1 MLKLRLVWLA
11 ESSIVFLWAFAICI
25 FAVAPALAQGRVSSP
40 GNPEIPVE
48 VQQRNEEIQ
57 KIIDRADER
66 FQAGE
71 ENFRKADYQQARRAY
86 DRAVDI
92 VLEFGIDVRSDA
104 RLQQYYQKLVEQI
117 FQRQLA
123 LTRLAPVSNAQ
134 VAEAGFVSQI
144 VQSPSAEPKP
154 TPQTDRRGFGDQ
166 TYAASPLDELA
177 KIKLTEEETK
187 GVTETAAQ
195 TAASSARLDFGF
207 KPNALVQG
215 FINYY
220 LGRGHATME
229 NGLRRSGRYMTLAR
243 RIFKEEGVPQDLAW
257 LAQVESAWS
266 PFAKSWAAAVGLW
279 QFMPGTGSRFGLQ
292 QDYWVDERMSYEK
305 ATRASARYLKWLANR
320 YAGNWELAM
329 AAYNSG
335 EGNVDRAIARSGYA
349 DFWEIYQRGLL
360 PNETRNYVPNI
371 LATIIIA
378 KNPTAYGFQVK
389 SEPALVY
396 DTVVV
401 NNSVDLKLVADAC
414 DLQPDYVQ
422 ALNPEL
428 KRGVT
433 PPGVLHPLRVPFKC
447 GKQLQATLKLI
458 PPDKRTQ
465 WRLQTAQPDD
475 NFSTIARRTGVS
487 EATLS
492 AINGGQLQAGQKV
505 IIPVGTSGLRNVA
518 AVTPRTSPGTTPA
531 ASGAMKMIAYVV
543 KDGDTLSDIAARY
556 SVSARDL
563 AALNRLSSTVRLRS
577 GQVIKVQTRAK

>member
-11 ESSIVFLWAFAICI
+11 ESSIVFLWAVGLCVFT
-25 FAVAPALAQGRVSSP
+25 VAPALAQGRVSSP
-40 GNPEIPVE
+40 GNTEIPVE

-71 ENFRKADYQQARRAY
+71 EGFRKADYQQARRAY

-92 VLEFGIDVRSDA
+92 VLEAGIDVRSDA

-123 LTRLAPVSNAQ
+123 LTRLAPASTTQ
-134 VAEAGFVSQI
+134 VAEAGFVSEVIQT
-144 VQSPSAEPKP
+144 AETKP
-154 TPQTDRRGFGDQ
+154 TPQADKRGFGDQ

-187 GVTETAAQ
+187 GVTEDAAQ

-207 KPNALVQG
+207 KPNALVQS

-220 LGRGHATME
+220 LGRGRVTME
-229 NGLRRSGRYMTLAR
+229 SGLRRSGRYMTLAR

-257 LAQVESAWS
+257 LGQVESAWS

-279 QFMPGTGSRFGLQ
+279 QFIPGTGSRFGLQ

-305 ATRASARYLKWLANR
+305 ATRASARYLKWLSNR

-389 SEPALVY
+389 PDPALAY

-414 DLQPDYVQ
+414 DLQQDYLQ

-433 PPGVLHPLRVPFKC
+433 PPGVPHPLRVPIKC

-475 NFSTIARRTGVS
+475 TFSTIAHRTGVS

-492 AINGGQLQAGQKV
+492 AINGGQLKAGQKV
-505 IIPVGTSGLRNVA
+505 IVPVGTSGLRNVA
-518 AVTPRTSPGTTPA
+518 VVAPRGAAPGATAA
-531 ASGAMKMIAYVV
+531 ASGAVKLIAYTVR
-543 KDGDTLSDIAARY
+543 DGDTLSDIAARY

-563 AALNRLSSTVRLRS
+563 AALNRLSPTVRLRS